1 MDLFTPIDEPPV
13 VHIPGLELHRDVIM
27 PEQEQKLMEWID
39 AQPWL
44 EDLSRKVQH
53 YGFRY
58 DYRAR
63 SIDVSSRL
71 GDLPQMLQ
79 RLATHLSNNQN
90 ALPFAPEQAI
100 VNEYQ
105 PGQGISAHVDCE
117 PCFGPDIASLSLG
130 STAVMKFTN
139 LATKKVVDITLP
151 RRSIVVLSGESR
163 TAWSH
168 AIPARKSDVISGI
181 RQPRNRRV
189 SITFRTV
196 IIG

>member
-1 MDLFTPIDEPPV
+1 MDLFTPIDEIPS
-13 VHIPGLELHRDVIM
+13 VHVPGLELHRDVIT
-27 PEQEQKLMEWID
+27 PEQEHKLMEWID

-53 YGFRY
+53 YGYKY

-79 RLATHLSNNQN
+79 RLATHLSDNQR

-130 STAVMKFTN
+130 STAVMKFTH
-139 LATKKVVDITLP
+139 LATKEVVDITLP

-163 TAWSH
+163 TTWSH
-168 AIPARKSDVISGI
+168 AIPARKSDVISGM
-181 RQPRNRRV
+181 RQPRNRRI

-196 IIG
+196 IVG